1 MVSIGVGGGKR
12 RIGLG
17 ESKKEGRKG
26 IEGDKYTLY
35 FFHFLIVA
43 SLYKPPFPPLTHS
56 ITDSLT

>member
-35 FFHFLIVA
+35 FFI
-43 SLYKPPFPPLTHS
+43 S
-56 ITDSLT
+56 